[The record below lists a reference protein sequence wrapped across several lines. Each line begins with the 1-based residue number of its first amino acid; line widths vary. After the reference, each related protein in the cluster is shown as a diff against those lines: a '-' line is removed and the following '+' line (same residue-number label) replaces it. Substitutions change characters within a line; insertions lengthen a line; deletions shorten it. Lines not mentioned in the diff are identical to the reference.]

1 MIQMAARMGV
11 LGTETAFEVLAHANA
26 LAAQGRSII
35 NLGIGQPD
43 FPTPQHIVEAG
54 RKALADGH
62 HGYTPANGVPQLR
75 EAVAADL
82 YRRHRVE
89 VSPAR
94 VLVVPGGKVTM
105 FFAILMFGEPGVEI
119 LYPNPGFPIY
129 ESVIRFSGAR
139 PVPIPLHESAG
150 FSFSAAEVLDKITP
164 RTRLIIVN
172 SPANPTG
179 GVVPRAEFD
188 RLVAGLEH
196 HPQVAI
202 LSDEIYGEILYDGA
216 EHVSLL
222 GYPSIRDRLILLD
235 GWSKTYA
242 MTGWRMGYGVWP
254 EKLFAAAERLAINCH
269 SCVNAS
275 AQFAG
280 IAALTGP
287 REPVERMVA
296 AFAERRR
303 FIVEALNGLPGIRC
317 VQPGG
322 AFYTFPNVTG
332 TGLDARGLQNRLLED
347 AGVATIAGT
356 SFGEFG
362 EGYLR
367 FSYANSREAIAEAI
381 ERIRK
386 LLGHHAAGD
395 RWRGAR
401 D

>member
-1 MIQMAARMGV
+1 MLQMAGRMGA
-11 LGTETAFEVLAHANA
+11 LGTETAFEVLARANA

-43 FPTPQHIVEAG
+43 FPTPEHIVEAG

-62 HGYTPANGVPQLR
+62 HGYTPANGIPSLR
-75 EAVAADL
+75 AAVAADL
-82 YRRHRVE
+82 FRRHRVE
-89 VSPAR
+89 VSPDL

-119 LYPNPGFPIY
+119 LYPNPSFPIY
-129 ESVIRFSGAR
+129 ESVIRFSGAT

-150 FSFSAAEVLDKITP
+150 FSFSAEEVLDKITP
-164 RTRLIIVN
+164 RTRLLIIN

-179 GVVPRAEFD
+179 GVVPPHELD
-188 RLVAGLEH
+188 RLVAGLER
-196 HPQVAI
+196 HPQVAV

-222 GYPSIRDRLILLD
+222 GYPSIRDRVILLD

-242 MTGWRMGYGVWP
+242 MTGWRLGYGVWP
-254 EKLFAAAERLAINCH
+254 KALFGSAERLAINCH

-280 IAALTGP
+280 IAALEGP
-287 REPVERMVA
+287 REPVDRMVA
-296 AFAERRR
+296 AFAERREM
-303 FIVEALNGLPGIRC
+303 IVAALNGLPGFRC
-317 VQPGG
+317 ARPGG
-322 AFYTFPNVTG
+322 AFYTFPNVAG
-332 TGLDARGLQNRLLED
+332 TGFGTRALQAELLEE
-347 AGVATIAGT
+347 AGVATVAGT

-367 FSYANSREAIAEAI
+367 FSYANSREAIGEAI
-381 ERIRK
+381 ERIGK
-386 LLGHHAAGD
+386 LLGNLP
-395 RWRGAR
+395 AR
-401 D
+401 DMAK

>member
-1 MIQMAARMGV
+1 MPQMAARMGV
-11 LGTETAFEVLAHANA
+11 LGTETAFEVLARANA
-26 LAAQGRSII
+26 LAAQGRSIV

-43 FPTPQHIVEAG
+43 FPTPGHIVEAG

-62 HGYTPANGVPQLR
+62 HGYTAANGIPQLR

-89 VSPAR
+89 VSPAQ

-129 ESVIRFSGAR
+129 ESVIRFSGAT

-202 LSDEIYGEILYDGA
+202 LSDEIYGEILDDGA

-222 GYPSIRDRLILLD
+222 SYPSIRDRLILLD

-242 MTGWRMGYGVWP
+242 MTGWRMGYGIWP
-254 EKLFAAAERLAINCH
+254 NSLFAAAERLAINCH

-287 REPVERMVA
+287 REPVARMVA

-303 FIVEALNGLPGIRC
+303 FVVETLNGLPGFRC
-317 VQPGG
+317 ARPGG
-322 AFYTFPNVTG
+322 AFYTFPNVSG
-332 TGLDARGLQNRLLED
+332 TGLDARTLQNRMLEE
-347 AGVATIAGT
+347 AGVATISGT

-367 FSYANSREAIAEAI
+367 FSYANSREAIAEAV
-381 ERIRK
+381 ERIGK
-386 LLGHHAAGD
+386 LLGKLDVGKG
-395 RWRGAR
+395 WRGA
-401 D
+401 DD